1 PNRPMGNPKDGDKDN
16 PCHGNPCGTLTKD
29 HEHERPYEVKLL
41 LNGERPEV
49 LGENG
54 IAGEV
59 AYECNALQRIAPH
72 EAVYQRSKEKQNHS
86 LIGPRARPEAEDA
99 TQVETAQG
107 NASVIHLAQQ
117 IAGNQIPAENE
128 EDRYSEASPVAAPWM
143 SGSPK
148 VRFENHENS

>member
-1 PNRPMGNPKDGDKDN
+1 RHQTPGQQVIGIELRCHRRKIVVNLVSPNRPMGNPKDGDKDN

-99 TQVETAQG
+99 AQVETAQG
-107 NASVIHLAQQ
+107 
-117 IAGNQIPAENE
+117 
-128 EDRYSEASPVAAPWM
+128 Y
-143 SGSPK
+143 
-148 VRFENHENS
+148 